1 METPI
6 ELTPGLVAAATPDDL
21 KGRIE
26 GLIGATVPPAQAKD
40 LAQRIVETCGYDTP
54 QALQDMDLADLI
66 QAVPAVGHRKRVSR
80 VVSISVPRDVCT
92 LARPSLTSSACT

>member
-6 ELTPGLVAAATPDDL
+6 ELTPGLEAAATPDDL

-40 LAQRIVETCGYDTP
+40 LAQHIVETCGYDTP
-54 QALQDMDLADLI
+54 EALQDMDLADLV

-80 VVSISVPRDVCT
+80 ALFNGIVLQPQVAATTVTVPSG
-92 LARPSLTSSACT
+92 A